1 MLIDGVVFEA
11 ECPSPPRA
19 GGADRA
25 VIAASRFG
33 TAGTQVA
40 ASAGRLCGTASPQV
54 VGHRAVA
61 AVSETRSSSR
71 RQVFAPVAACFTR
84 SRGAGSLGAL
94 RVVPSR
100 PELWTH
106 LTNCCSRR
114 LTRPHGRYRS
124 RASTSSAA
132 ERRR

>member
-1 MLIDGVVFEA
+1 MLIDGVILEA
-11 ECPSPPRA
+11 ECPSPPRT
-19 GGADRA
+19 GGVHRA

-33 TAGTQVA
+33 TVGTQVV
-40 ASAGRLCGTASPQV
+40 ASAGRFRGNVSPKV
-54 VGHRAVA
+54 IGGRTVA
-61 AVSETRSSSR
+61 AVSETLSSSR
-71 RQVFAPVAACFTR
+71 QRLSAPVAACFTR

-124 RASTSSAA
+124 RAAASSAA
-132 ERRR
+132 ERHR

>member
-1 MLIDGVVFEA
+1 MLIDGVLLEA
-11 ECPSPPRA
+11 KCSSPPRA

-33 TAGTQVA
+33 TAGTQVV
-40 ASAGRLCGTASPQV
+40 ASAGRFRGTASPKV

-71 RQVFAPVAACFTR
+71 RHLSAPVAVCVSR
-84 SRGAGSLGAL
+84 SRGAGSLSVL
-94 RVVPSR
+94 RLVQSR

-124 RASTSSAA
+124 RAAASSAA
-132 ERRR
+132 ERHR